1 MIVLNILKMMWQ
13 NLLFLVKLYNRGDK
27 MERMVRVSFRGKI
40 LKEFPAGTTFK
51 EIAESFSEY
60 FKYI

>member
-1 MIVLNILKMMWQ
+1 
-13 NLLFLVKLYNRGDK
+13 
-27 MERMVRVSFRGKI
+27 MERMVRVSFRDKI

-60 FKYI
+60 FNYKILVAKVDNEIVSLENE

>member
-1 MIVLNILKMMWQ
+1 
-13 NLLFLVKLYNRGDK
+13 
-27 MERMVRVSFRGKI
+27 MERMVRVSFRDKI

-60 FKYI
+60 FNYKILVAKVDNEIVSLENELTKKCTIDF